1 MDVRI
6 GVTNTARELEVEVAD
21 GIDADALAKDVDKAI
36 GTEGG
41 VFWVTDRRGKRVAVP
56 SSKLAYVEIETGHE
70 DRRVGFGAAA
80 K

>member
-6 GVTNTARELEVEVAD
+6 GVTNTARELEVEVPE
-21 GIDADALAKDVDKAI
+21 GDADALAKDVEEAI

-41 VFWVTDRRGKRVAVP
+41 VFWITDRRGRRVAVP
-56 SSKLAYVEIETGHE
+56 SSKLAYVEIDAGHE